1 MSNIIKIKNSDKSG
15 GEPLANSLSY
25 GELAINY
32 RDGKIFFKDHLGGIG
47 YFQGTTSDTFVNP
60 GFVDTAPSDSEVLS
74 WMNV

>member
-1 MSNIIKIKNSDKSG
+1 MSNVIKIKSSDKSG
-15 GEPLANSLSY
+15 GEPLANSLSH

-47 YFQGTTSDTFVNP
+47 YFEGTTSDVQVNP
-60 GFVDTAPSDSEVLS
+60 QSGPTDSEILS